1 MFRPKIGLALGGG
14 GPRGLAHIG
23 VIKVLVDHSIPID
36 YIAGTSAGA
45 LIGGMFAYSQDI
57 RKVENF
63 ILEKNKLEM
72 LSYVL
77 DPSLKSGF
85 FGGNKIEQFIK
96 EYIGDKTFADL
107 QIPFVAVAV
116 DLKTGKKVSLN
127 SGSVVKAIHAS
138 SAVPMVFKP
147 VEINNQLLVDG
158 AILSSVPVDTAFEMG
173 ADIVIAVQL
182 NKQYHPKFDF
192 QKLNLLQVGQLS
204 FHIFERKI
212 AFEEVKSAQIVL
224 QPRIENVG
232 WNALVDRA
240 KKIEGIRIGEEE
252 AILHLPQIVYESK
265 RWSLSYAWKKILRKI
280 RKSFSFDLSS

>member
-23 VIKVLVDHSIPID
+23 IIKVLVDHGIPID

-45 LIGGMFAYSQDI
+45 LIGGMFAYSKDI

-72 LSYVL
+72 LSYMF

-85 FGGNKIEQFIK
+85 FGGNKIEQFIT
-96 EYIGDKTFADL
+96 EFIGITTFADL
-107 QIPFVAVAV
+107 HIPFVAVAV
-116 DLKTGKKVSLN
+116 DLKTGKKVELKA
-127 SGSVVKAIHAS
+127 GSVVKAIHAS
-138 SAVPMVFKP
+138 SAIPMVFKP

-158 AILSSVPVDTAFEMG
+158 AVLSSVPVESAFDMG
-173 ADIVIAVQL
+173 ADVVIAVQL
-182 NKQYHPKFDF
+182 NKQYHPKFDI

-212 AFEEVKSAQIVL
+212 AFEEVKNAQIVL

-232 WNALVDRA
+232 WNALINQEEKV
-240 KKIEGIRIGEEE
+240 KGIRIGEEE
-252 AILHLPQIVYESK
+252 AILHLPHIMYQTNK
-265 RWSLSYAWKKILRKI
+265 WSFMYTWNKILRRFKKNI
-280 RKSFSFDLSS
+280 SLG

>member
-23 VIKVLVDHSIPID
+23 IIKVLVDHGIPID

-45 LIGGMFAYSQDI
+45 LIGGMFAYSKDI

-72 LSYVL
+72 LSYMF

-85 FGGNKIEQFIK
+85 LGGSKIEQFIT
-96 EYIGDKTFADL
+96 EFIGNTTFADL
-107 QIPFVAVAV
+107 YIPFVAVAV
-116 DLKTGKKVSLN
+116 DLKTGKKVELKA
-127 SGSVVKAIHAS
+127 GSVVKAIHAS
-138 SAVPMVFKP
+138 SAIPMVFKP

-158 AILSSVPVDTAFEMG
+158 AVLSSVPVESAFDMG
-173 ADIVIAVQL
+173 ADVVIAVQL
-182 NKQYHPKFDF
+182 NKQYHPKFDI

-212 AFEEVKSAQIVL
+212 AFEEVKNAQIVL

-232 WNALVDRA
+232 WNALINQEEKV
-240 KKIEGIRIGEEE
+240 KGIRIGEEE
-252 AILHLPQIVYESK
+252 VILHLPHIMYQTNK
-265 RWSLSYAWKKILRKI
+265 WSFMYAWNKILRRFKKNI
-280 RKSFSFDLSS
+280 SLG